1 MRMPGSGKNDSRR
14 TLYRTPFSKAY
25 WAQAASEFKDLRM
38 LLFAALMIA
47 LRVALKPLGIPIAA
61 DLRINT
67 GFFINAFGAAAFGPV
82 VAVPAAAVSDLLGC
96 ILFPQGVYYPPFML
110 TEIAG
115 SVIFALFLY
124 RTEVTPLRV
133 ILSRFCICFFVN
145 ILLQTPIMRGYYA
158 FIGSS
163 ALYPLFDTVR
173 IAKNLVLFPVEAVL
187 LILFLRA
194 VVPPVQKLGYIASG
208 VDRLSLTK
216 KHVAALIALFL
227 LSVAATASYAIYDYN
242 HKSFSASYTPQER
255 LERNTEMNAWV
266 AKEADGIPEEELVT
280 IIESARSKVGDPA
293 MRYELAIYR
302 VNRDAFDEKAAND
315 AAYNLNTLR
324 GYSKSK
330 AAKDGALERLGTAA
344 AVTDKKTGEHQSLD
358 IRWEDQTHH
367 E

>member
-1 MRMPGSGKNDSRR
+1 MTDSSPKPNRPA
-14 TLYRTPFSKAY
+14 LYATPFSRAY
-25 WAQAASEFKDLRM
+25 WAQAASEFKDLKM

-61 DLRINT
+61 DLRINI

-82 VAVPAAAVSDLLGC
+82 VAVPAAAISDLLGC

-124 RTEVTPLRV
+124 RAEITPLRV
-133 ILSRFCICFFVN
+133 ILSRFCINFFVN

-173 IAKNLVLFPVEAVL
+173 IAKNLVLFPIESVL

-194 VVPPVQKLGYIASG
+194 VVPPVQKLGYIHSS
-208 VDRLSLTK
+208 VDGLILNKSHIALL
-216 KHVAALIALFL
+216 AALFVFG
-227 LSVAATASYAIYDYN
+227 VAATASYAVYDYN
-242 HKSFSASYTPQER
+242 HKSFSASYTARER
-255 LERNTEMNAWV
+255 LERNSEMNAWV
-266 AKEADGIPEEELVT
+266 AGETDLLSEEEMVT
-280 IIESARSKVGDPA
+280 IIESARSRVGDPQ
-293 MRYELAIYR
+293 MTYELAVYR
-302 VNRDAFDEKAAND
+302 INRPVFDEKAAAD
-315 AAYNLNTLR
+315 ETYTLDTLR

-330 AAKDGALERLGTAA
+330 AAKDNALERIGTGTAL
-344 AVTDKKTGEHQSLD
+344 TDKKTGAHLSIT
-358 IRWEDQTHH
+358 IRWEA
-367 E
+367 EAP